1 MIKKH
6 TAHFLLIFIYS
17 FTIHTE
23 AQTNILYALDSPIIF
38 KGNDTTAYRDPA
50 VLFHNNIFYLFY
62 TLVKN
67 EEGKIYSYTAERHSV
82 DLRNWSLEKILTTKD
97 QSLNFCSPGNIINYK
112 NEFYVYKP
120 IRVLTIH
127 WTRAIALV
135 QRMRDCIPCVAKT
148 SIIGV
153 NLK

>member
-6 TAHFLLIFIYS
+6 TAYFLLIFIYG
-17 FTIHTE
+17 FTIPTE
-23 AQTNILYALDSPIIF
+23 AQTNILDALDSPIIF

-82 DLRNWSLEKILTTKD
+82 DLRN
-97 QSLNFCSPGNIINYK
+97 
-112 NEFYVYKP
+112 
-120 IRVLTIH
+120 
-127 WTRAIALV
+127 
-135 QRMRDCIPCVAKT
+135 
-148 SIIGV
+148 
-153 NLK
+153 